1 MIVVEG
7 FDFSGKSTL
16 AKALGDRLGWP
27 VVHTGGPTA
36 DVDDVRR
43 CLRRSRERF
52 STKNVQDRT
61 THISEACYSA
71 FSHPDKAALAL
82 DSLRE
87 VTHAWLVIY
96 CRPDI
101 GKMVDQFLAHHVP
114 KSHDDMRA
122 LKQTMSDAKH
132 IAMYYDTVM
141 ALVGEYTTVI
151 RYDRNEPGALEKM
164 VIEATARVG
173 Q

>member
-16 AKALGDRLGWP
+16 AQAIGDRLGWP
-27 VVHTGGPTA
+27 VVHTGGPTT

-52 STKNVQDRT
+52 SQPNVQDRT

-71 FSHPDKAALAL
+71 VSHPAKAALAL
-82 DSLRE
+82 YSMRE

-101 GKMVDQFLAHHVP
+101 GKMVNAFMQDHVA
-114 KSHDDMRA
+114 KTHDNYDA
-122 LKQTMSDAKH
+122 LRQTREDSNY
-132 IAMYYDTVM
+132 IARYYDTVM
-141 ALVGEYTTVI
+141 ELVAEYTTVI
-151 RYDRNEPGALEKM
+151 RYDRFEPGALEKM
-164 VIEATARVG
+164 VIEAAARVG
-173 Q
+173 K